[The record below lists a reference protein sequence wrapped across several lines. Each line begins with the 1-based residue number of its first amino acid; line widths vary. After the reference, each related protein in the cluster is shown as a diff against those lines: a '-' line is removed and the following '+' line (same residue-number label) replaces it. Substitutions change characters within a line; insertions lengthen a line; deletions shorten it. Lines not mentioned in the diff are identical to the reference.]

1 MRFQAVKYKKGP
13 RDAIVCSC
21 YPTIELLK
29 GVQIYRNFRGI
40 VKLILHNL
48 AIINAIAKM
57 CINVNK

>member
-1 MRFQAVKYKKGP
+1 MRFQAKKIYKEAP
-13 RDAIVCSC
+13 RAIVCSC

-48 AIINAIAKM
+48 TIINAIAKM
-57 CINVNK
+57 YINVNK